1 MRGRFALRMGGAPPQ
16 RCAPRHTSHHAERS
30 VTMRAVLNAYGR
42 ALLSQLHG
50 KMLMLSVQPFLL
62 SVALWAALLYLG
74 LQPLIDAL
82 QAQFVRHDGYAYSS
96 SLLSALGLGMLKTV
110 VVPLIAMLLLLP
122 LMILTALIFIGIAAM
137 PVIGRHVGRRHYP
150 QLEQLHGGSLLGSAG
165 TALAGMGIF
174 ILLWLLTLPL
184 YAFPPLALV
193 VQALLW
199 GWLTCRVMVYD
210 ALADYASAD
219 ERRAILQQHR
229 WRLLVIGVVS
239 GAAGAVPGMLWL
251 GGTALQVVLFPFLA
265 AASIWLYVLIFIFT
279 GLWFAYYCLEALARL
294 RAAAVAAASA

>member
-50 KMLMLSVQPFLL
+50 KMLMLSVLPFLL

-82 QAQFVRHDGYAYSS
+82 QAQFVQHDAFRASS
-96 SLLSALGLGMLKTV
+96 SLLTSLGLGMFKTV

-122 LMILTALIFIGIAAM
+122 LMILTALIFIGVAAM
-137 PVIGRHVGRRHYP
+137 PVIVRHVGRRHYAR
-150 QLEQLHGGSLLGSAG
+150 LEQKRGGSVIGSVF
-165 TALAGMGIF
+165 TALAAF
-174 ILLWLLTLPL
+174 ALFALAWLVTLPL

-193 VQALLW
+193 VQMLLW
-199 GWLTCRVMVYD
+199 GWLTCRVMTYD
-210 ALADYASAD
+210 ALAFYASAD
-219 ERRAILQQHR
+219 ERAELRQRHR
-229 WRLLVIGVVS
+229 WSLLSIASSPARSARCRARCGWAAPCCQWCSFPSSRL
-239 GAAGAVPGMLWL
+239 P
-251 GGTALQVVLFPFLA
+251 
-265 AASIWLYVLIFIFT
+265 
-279 GLWFAYYCLEALARL
+279 
-294 RAAAVAAASA
+294 